1 MTSRIVPS
9 ICCLQFV
16 FDEMAMSV
24 LVVPEQ
30 RQQNDDRKGNA
41 QQPQQQTASQ
51 AHCHLHQQKIDIG
64 QITSVSWSGFHLNH
78 VFAKR
83 ATVGSERCCRAC
95 VISCK
100 QDKEADMKKA
110 AIGAVAAIGLAICLT
125 APASA
130 QVGVYAGPGGFG
142 VEFGGPYAYPYPYGY
157 PYAYGGPGWY
167 GHGHYW
173 HHGGAHYAYHHR

>member
-51 AHCHLHQQKIDIG
+51 AHCHLHQLKNRRRPNNVRELVRVPSQSRLCEVRDCRVG
-64 QITSVSWSGFHLNH
+64 
-78 VFAKR
+78 
-83 ATVGSERCCRAC
+83 TVLPRLRYL
-95 VISCK
+95 ISK
-100 QDKEADMKKA
+100 TRRQ
-110 AIGAVAAIGLAICLT
+110 T
-125 APASA
+125 
-130 QVGVYAGPGGFG
+130 
-142 VEFGGPYAYPYPYGY
+142 
-157 PYAYGGPGWY
+157 
-167 GHGHYW
+167 
-173 HHGGAHYAYHHR
+173 